1 MVYDA
6 LSTSRLLTID
16 EMRRVAA
23 AMIQ

>member
-6 LSTSRLLTID
+6 LSTSRLLTIV